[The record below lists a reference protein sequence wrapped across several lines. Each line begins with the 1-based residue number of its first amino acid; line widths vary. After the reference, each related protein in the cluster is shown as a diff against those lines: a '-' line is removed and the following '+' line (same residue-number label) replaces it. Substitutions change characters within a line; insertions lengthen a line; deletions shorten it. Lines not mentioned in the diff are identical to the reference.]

1 MMPFWV
7 SGENTIHL
15 QNMQNQCEIEYA
27 FNCNKYFIVIFDI
40 LVTAEEIDLT
50 TIRSVVLIPDL
61 EVSSKLFGA
70 AKPKKNATVTPKFE
84 TK

>member
-1 MMPFWV
+1 
-7 SGENTIHL
+7 
-15 QNMQNQCEIEYA
+15 MQKQCDIEYV
-27 FNCNKYFIVIFDI
+27 FNCCQYFIVILDI

-50 TIRSVVLIPDL
+50 TVRSVVLIPDL

-70 AKPKKNATVTPKFE
+70 AKPKKNATVTPKFQ

>member
-1 MMPFWV
+1 
-7 SGENTIHL
+7 
-15 QNMQNQCEIEYA
+15 MQNTENA
-27 FNCNKYFIVIFDI
+27 FNSNKYMYFIVILDI

-61 EVSSKLFGA
+61 EVSSTLFGA